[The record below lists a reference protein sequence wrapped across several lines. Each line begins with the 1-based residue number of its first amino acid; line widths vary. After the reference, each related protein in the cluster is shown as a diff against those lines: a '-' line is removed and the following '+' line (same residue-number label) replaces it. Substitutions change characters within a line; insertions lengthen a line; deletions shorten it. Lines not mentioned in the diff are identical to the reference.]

1 MFKISAHARFIT
13 SQAEG
18 AHFYHFVSNRTL
30 PIENKFNFRV
40 VPEDSVEI
48 FFSKS
53 KNLQHGAVTIIL
65 KGAQTEVKSDGVN
78 FNYLK
83 QEYYQLK
90 AKEINDIEI
99 LFTETE
105 ISIQNKIT
113 VEGQFS
119 DLNFI
124 GFNSIA
130 AASWVVQKSKM

>member
-1 MFKISAHARFIT
+1 ML
-13 SQAEG
+13 
-18 AHFYHFVSNRTL
+18 N
-30 PIENKFNFRV
+30 
-40 VPEDSVEI
+40 
-48 FFSKS
+48 
-53 KNLQHGAVTIIL
+53 
-65 KGAQTEVKSDGVN
+65 GAQTEVKSDGVN

-113 VEGQFS
+113 IEGQFG

-124 GFNSIA
+124 GFTSITT
-130 AASWVVQKSKM
+130 ASWVVQKSEM